1 MTTISYKLPD
11 FEGPLDLLLYLIRK
25 NKLNICD
32 IPIRELLE
40 QYIHTIEQMQQADL
54 EVETSFL
61 EMAARLVHMKSA
73 FLLPRQEE
81 AEQLR
86 KELEGEL
93 IEYQLCQQAAQRL
106 GKQHVGFDIYVR
118 TPAPYQP
125 DKTYRIKHQPE
136 ELYAAYLA
144 AAGRGRRRL
153 PPPVQAYS
161 IASGTGAYGESA
173 LGKKVGSACSM
184 AFKCCC
190 NCSVYTMTIGP
201 LVSWNTARVSP
212 RYTRRVPQGRVL
224 PWAPSISRSSAPPL
238 SIALRNRRSGAC
250 LPQTASSNRPADNA
264 RFPAPPRSVPVA
276 PLLFQMSIRSPY
288 RYASLF
294 VFVISVT

>member
-1 MTTISYKLPD
+1 MISYKLPS

-32 IPIRELLE
+32 IPIKELLD
-40 QYIHTIEQMQQADL
+40 QYVQAIEQMQQADL

-93 IEYQLCQQAAQRL
+93 IEYQLCKQAAQRL
-106 GKQHVGFDIYVR
+106 GRQHVGFDIYVR

-125 DKTYRIKHQPE
+125 DKTYRLKHDPQ

-144 AAGRGRRRL
+144 AAGRGKRRL
-153 PPPVQAYS
+153 PPPVQAF
-161 IASGTGAYGESA
+161 SGIVERRI
-173 LGKKVGSACSM
+173 V
-184 AFKCCC
+184 
-190 NCSVYTMTIGP
+190 SVYSKI
-201 LVSWNTARVSP
+201 
-212 RYTRRVPQGRVL
+212 
-224 PWAPSISRSSAPPL
+224 ISV
-238 SIALRNRRSGAC
+238 LRNLRTGYRVKYDS
-250 LPQTASSNRPADNA
+250 LFQTAQSKSELIATFLAVLELLKGNRISLQGDDHDPYI
-264 RFPAPPRSVPVA
+264 
-276 PLLFQMSIRSPY
+276 LLNEGHYKEKRVGQDGD
-288 RYASLF
+288 
-294 VFVISVT
+294 

>member
-1 MTTISYKLPD
+1 MISYKLPS

-32 IPIRELLE
+32 IPIKELLD
-40 QYIHTIEQMQQADL
+40 QYVQAIEQMKQADL

-93 IEYQLCQQAAQRL
+93 IEYQLCRLAAQRM
-106 GKQHVGFDIYVR
+106 GKLHVGFDIYVR

-125 DKTYRIKHQPE
+125 DKTYRLKHEPQ

-144 AAGRGRRRL
+144 AAGRGKRRL
-153 PPPVQAYS
+153 PPPVQAF
-161 IASGTGAYGESA
+161 SGIVERRI
-173 LGKKVGSACSM
+173 V
-184 AFKCCC
+184 
-190 NCSVYTMTIGP
+190 SVYSKI
-201 LVSWNTARVSP
+201 
-212 RYTRRVPQGRVL
+212 
-224 PWAPSISRSSAPPL
+224 ISV
-238 SIALRNRRSGAC
+238 LRNLRTG
-250 LPQTASSNRPADNA
+250 
-264 RFPAPPRSVPVA
+264 
-276 PLLFQMSIRSPY
+276 Y
-288 RYASLF
+288 RVRYDSLF
-294 VFVISVT
+294 ETAQSKSELIATFLAVLELLKGNRISLQGDDQDPYILLNEGHYKEKRVGQDGD